1 MFKKLSLK
9 EIIFTVMWHL
19 VLCHLKSIYKF
30 RVTKANLAKRVEGGV
45 MAQPGHSMLP
55 AIILLPQ
62 SG

>member
-9 EIIFTVMWHL
+9 EIIFTVMWHM

-45 MAQPGHSMLP
+45 MAHMLP